1 MTRTDTSGIARGMR
15 ATATGAER
23 AAFAVVRRAVAD
35 FVAFL
40 AAARTLGLERTAFDV
55 FLAAFAAAARATLV
69 DRPLLFAE
77 CLLMFMNIAAYF
89 HSVGSFLTNLSS
101 FYKALRDKARKC

>member
-1 MTRTDTSGIARGMR
+1 MTWADTSGTARCMR
-15 ATATGAER
+15 ATAAGAER
-23 AAFAVVRRAVAD
+23 AAFAVVRRAAAD
-35 FVAFL
+35 FTGFL
-40 AAARTLGLERTAFDV
+40 ADGRALVRERTGLDV

-89 HSVGSFLTNLSS
+89 RGVGSFLTNLSS
-101 FYKALRDKARKC
+101 FYNILRGKARKC